1 LQRLAP
7 NIKWALD
14 DSGLTPNDLDAV
26 AVSLGPG
33 SFTGIRI
40 GVTTAKGLAYAADK
54 KIIGLPTLDIFA
66 AGVMAEPMDLIV
78 PLLVARPGEVYNA
91 IYRFDGKRPAK
102 LTEDSALSIDELNDR
117 ILGLKPRRIVFCGPG
132 SRANREAIEEHLGD
146 KTVFTPTWADH
157 PRGEIMGQLA
167 AERFAA
173 GQFDDAFSLVPLYVR
188 RPTPEIRMESLKE
201 AKKAK

>member
-1 LQRLAP
+1 MLILALDTSGDVCTIALCDDSGLVAQTVFKHKMDLLQRLAP

-54 KIIGLPTLDIFA
+54 KIIGLPTLDILA
-66 AGVMAEPMDLIV
+66 AGMMAEPMDLIV

-117 ILGLKPRRIVFCGPG
+117 ILG
-132 SRANREAIEEHLGD
+132 
-146 KTVFTPTWADH
+146 
-157 PRGEIMGQLA
+157 
-167 AERFAA
+167 
-173 GQFDDAFSLVPLYVR
+173 
-188 RPTPEIRMESLKE
+188 
-201 AKKAK
+201 